1 MASNHEDL
9 TFRLDRLEHDLQEL
23 ATSMTPPPATAPRDL
38 AEQISFRAWM
48 RISGPTLAVMV
59 FGFTLLWNA
68 QQVANAQML
77 EMSRS
82 LGRLEGAIDRLESRM
97 DAFDARLVQFD
108 RRLGQF
114 DQRLEG
120 FDARLE
126 ALDDRMDAFDVRLES
141 LDVRLASLETTI
153 GKLDASVDKLAERL

>member
-1 MASNHEDL
+1 MASSHEDIA
-9 TFRLDRLEHDLQEL
+9 FRLDRLEHDLQEL
-23 ATSMTPPPATAPRDL
+23 ATSMTPPPTTAPRDL
-38 AEQISFRAWM
+38 ADQISFRAWM
-48 RISGPTLAVMV
+48 RISGPTFAVMV

-68 QQVANAQML
+68 QQVANAQQAT
-77 EMSRS
+77 RS

-108 RRLGQF
+108 RRLVQF

-126 ALDDRMDAFDVRLES
+126 AFDDRMDAFDVRLES